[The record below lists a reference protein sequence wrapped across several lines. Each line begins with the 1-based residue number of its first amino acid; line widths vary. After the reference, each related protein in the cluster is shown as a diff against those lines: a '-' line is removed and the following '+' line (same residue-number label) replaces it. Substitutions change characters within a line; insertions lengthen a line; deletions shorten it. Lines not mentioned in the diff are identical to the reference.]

1 MLILHQ
7 ALQVEL
13 VNFHLFQQVNSN
25 YLLDLIKGTIHD
37 HYLPCEKAE
46 NDEIESPSVIT
57 QIFLGGDQLTEEC
70 AQNAQNGRADGD
82 TTFERLQGVILKV
95 EDWHA
100 CRILYQV
107 CNPINGQYQKVL
119 IIKYVSNYQKVFTT
133 ISVSHK
139 RQLQLST

>member
-1 MLILHQ
+1 MGVLFKNENVNNEMIDILQ
-7 ALQVEL
+7 
-13 VNFHLFQQVNSN
+13 
-25 YLLDLIKGTIHD
+25 YIHD
-37 HYLPCEKAE
+37 NYLPCEKVE
-46 NDEIESPSVIT
+46 NDEIESPSVII
-57 QIFLGGDQLTEEC
+57 QIFLGGDQLTEER

-82 TTFERLQGVILKV
+82 TTFERLQEVILKV

-139 RQLQLST
+139 RQLQLSTQYSLLCW